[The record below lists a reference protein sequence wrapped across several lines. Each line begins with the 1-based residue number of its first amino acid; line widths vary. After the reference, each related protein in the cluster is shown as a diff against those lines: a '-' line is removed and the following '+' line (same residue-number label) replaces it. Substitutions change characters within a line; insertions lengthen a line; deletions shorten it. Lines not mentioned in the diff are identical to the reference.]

1 MSEASEPQQKSTLA
15 EQQQNQKKEAL
26 PQQITRKSIID
37 LKKIQTENQNHK
49 NVIQNPNA
57 NDGTPSLQV
66 VDDQLEK
73 DKGQTS
79 FGEAISQNQQEE
91 AIQSKNLQRNSINI
105 NLQNASQF
113 SPKKGDYNNSL
124 SPKRRMMQ
132 QGGNTPCI
140 SPLPDLKVQRSK
152 FDISQTQ
159 FFITNINAFRGLESF
174 PKINELHNQISSI
187 IDDLEGKLDTVVER
201 HEAEFLFAYRNHM
214 SKIKQEMVDMKK
226 QAEEQEKRLN
236 DNDRVAGLERQIV
249 WLRDECL
256 SLYKIIGKKKDDLVT
271 KERTIRDLQRDN
283 QHLQNQIKELMK
295 KNKLLQLKIPNQ
307 GLTNATQIDLNNN
320 TQQSIIGLQD
330 QINIQSPPQSPKSP
344 KEQNNQQDEGNQDTL
359 FQSQY
364 QESISKQL
372 NNIRQDDEMYIT
384 QNVQMINLPQQQ
396 TQISPTI
403 ASSKRASLQ
412 NQNIQQAQQINFYQ
426 IITKQ
431 QVSILEEAN
440 PEFGSQ
446 IISIVKKNI
455 EGEISVAQLI
465 HEIAQYCKII
475 TDRKQKQL
483 KQVKDKLEK
492 TLKEKLKMGM
502 ARSDL
507 ETFFLECV
515 ETARKQIIKRKYVA
529 GSSAN
534 QTVKK
539 GDQNGQGQTNQ
550 NSIFQ
555 SPNKNMGDFVES
567 IKDYRVFRSEDK
579 VKILELLL
587 SHEKLMMY
595 LYQKIFPTHFN
606 VHLQNALENQED
618 IPLYLR
624 PQKNSQNN
632 NKFININDHQYI
644 TSSQVKNQEN
654 YLDLL
659 TEEDPLTQNFQDN
672 IIYQNGNNKSN
683 DFKTKLP
690 SLQESQQNQQILN
703 LYQVNT
709 KNKRNSVDNK
719 GGYDFSNPSSLQE
732 YSSALSKPST
742 QISRLGSLNS
752 KFIQQ
757 RNFSQRNTNRS
768 SNYDAFSDQKNKS
781 ISRNIGDSSFDD
793 SKQLSY
799 NIRSDLQ
806 QINGSDIKKQIQK
819 INKQNQQAK
828 QNNQHVLSLTSP
840 LTNTNTNNQENRIVQ
855 DKLNIVNGKLAFKNI

>member
-1 MSEASEPQQKSTLA
+1 MSEVQQSQKKLDSVD
-15 EQQQNQKKEAL
+15 QQESQKKEVL
-26 PQQITRKSIID
+26 PQQIARKSIID
-37 LKKIQTENQNHK
+37 LKKIQTDDPNHK
-49 NVIQNPNA
+49 NVIQNPNTV
-57 NDGTPSLQV
+57 DGTPSLQV
-66 VDDQLEK
+66 IDDQQEK
-73 DKGQTS
+73 LKGQTS
-79 FGEAISQNQQEE
+79 FGEALNQNQHEE
-91 AIQSKNLQRNSINI
+91 NIQAKNQQRNSINL
-105 NLQNASQF
+105 NLQNAGQF
-113 SPKKGDYNNSL
+113 SPKKGDYNSSL

-152 FDISQTQ
+152 FDVSQTQ

-256 SLYKIIGKKKDDLVT
+256 ALYKIIGKKKDDLACR
-271 KERTIRDLQRDN
+271 ERTIRDLQRDN

-295 KNKLLQLKIPNQ
+295 KNKLLQMKIPIQGITNQ
-307 GLTNATQIDLNNN
+307 TQIDLNNN

-330 QINIQSPPQSPKSP
+330 QINMQSPVQSPKQSQQSP
-344 KEQNNQQDEGNQDTL
+344 KQQKNQQDEGNQDTL

-364 QESISKQL
+364 QESVSKQQ
-372 NNIRQDDEMYIT
+372 NNIRQEDEMYIT

-412 NQNIQQAQQINFYQ
+412 NQNIQQSQQINFEQ

-475 TDRKQKQL
+475 TDRKQKQY

-529 GSSAN
+529 GGSAN
-534 QTVKK
+534 QTAKK
-539 GDQNGQGQTNQ
+539 GEQNGLSQTNQ

-567 IKDYRVFRSEDK
+567 IKDYKVFRSEDK

-632 NKFININDHQYI
+632 NKFININDHQFSG
-644 TSSQVKNQEN
+644 SSAKNQEN

-659 TEEDPLTQNFQDN
+659 TEEDPSVQNFQDN
-672 IIYQNGNNKSN
+672 IIYQNGNSKSN

-690 SLQESQQNQQILN
+690 SLQESQQNQNILN
-703 LYQVNT
+703 LYQVNA
-709 KNKRNSVDNK
+709 KNKRNSVDHK
-719 GGYDFSNPSSLQE
+719 GAYDFSNPSSLQE
-732 YSSALSKPST
+732 YSSAMSKPST
-742 QISRLGSLNS
+742 QISRLGSLNN
-752 KFIQQ
+752 KYIQQ
-757 RNFSQRNTNRS
+757 RNYSQRNTNRS

-793 SKQLSY
+793 SKQISY

-806 QINGSDIKKQIQK
+806 QINASE
-819 INKQNQQAK
+819 
-828 QNNQHVLSLTSP
+828 HVLSLTSP
-840 LTNTNTNNQENRIVQ
+840 LTNSSAKNQENRIVQ
-855 DKLNIVNGKLAFKNI
+855 DKLNIINGKLAFKNI